1 MKTQELKMKLINRI
15 MRTEDISLLE
25 DIFRLMDI
33 ETSSDIVYELSTEEK
48 VALYFAREQVENGQ
62 YLTQEEVDEKM
73 KKCLEE

>member
-1 MKTQELKMKLINRI
+1 MKTQELKKKLINRI

-62 YLTQEEVDEKM
+62 YLTPEEVDEKM
-73 KKCLEE
+73 KKWLEE

>member
-1 MKTQELKMKLINRI
+1 MKTQELKKKLINRI

-73 KKCLEE
+73 KKWLEE